1 MKLNYEKRGS
11 GPAILFGH
19 GFPFDHTMWRAQLEG
34 LSNDFTVIA
43 PDFRGMGQSPAS
55 GEKVTTMGDLADDLN
70 ALLDQLGIEK
80 CAYCGLSMG
89 GYVGLEFWYR
99 YTDRLEALIL
109 CDTNARCDSPE
120 GAAKR
125 LVTAEKLEMEK
136 TCAFMVDGMKQNLMT
151 PATLADAKNPQ
162 GVFAAYKKMV
172 TENNPLG
179 VASVARGMAQR
190 RDFSEMAQEIF
201 VPTLVLTGELDVLSP
216 PSAMKSLA
224 EKIPGADFV
233 SIPNAAHL
241 APMEQPE
248 QLNFEIQKFL
258 TVLNL
263 TSLLDILGIF
273 DNFDNE

>member
-1 MKLNYEKRGS
+1 MKLYYEKNGS

-19 GFPFDHTMWRAQLEG
+19 GFPFDHTMWGAQLDG
-34 LSNDFTVIA
+34 LSGDFTVIA

-55 GEKVTTMGDLADDLN
+55 GEKITTMAELADDLS

-89 GYVGLEFWYR
+89 GYVGLEFWR
-99 YTDRLEALIL
+99 RHADRLEALIL

-125 LVTAEKLEMEK
+125 LATAEKLEAEK

-151 PATLADAKNPQ
+151 PATLADAENPL
-162 GVFAAYKKMV
+162 GVFAAYRKMV
-172 TENNPLG
+172 TGNNPLG

-190 RDFSEMAQEIF
+190 SDFSEAVRQIS

-216 PSAMKSLA
+216 PFAMSALA
-224 EKIPGADFV
+224 ETIPGGKFV

-248 QLNFEIQKFL
+248 QLNIEIQRFL
-258 TVLNL
+258 N
-263 TSLLDILGIF
+263 GI
-273 DNFDNE
+273 